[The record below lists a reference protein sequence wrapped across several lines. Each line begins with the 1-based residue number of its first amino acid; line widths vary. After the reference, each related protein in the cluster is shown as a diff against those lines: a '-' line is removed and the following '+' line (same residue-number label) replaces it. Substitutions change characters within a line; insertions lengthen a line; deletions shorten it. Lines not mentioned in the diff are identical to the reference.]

1 MVKVCDSNYPEA
13 SDAECAEHFGVFSFP
28 LSPFQKYAI
37 EAIVNGHH
45 VLVCAPTGS
54 GKTLPSEFAIQ
65 HFVSAGKKVIYCSP
79 IKALS
84 NQKYYEFTNKY
95 PHITFGIQT
104 GDIKS
109 NPNADVIIMTTEIL
123 MNALFTGQSNAPTE
137 KENNPLQFQIDIQN
151 ELACVVF
158 DEVHYINDESRGQTW
173 EKTILMLPP
182 HVQMVM
188 LSATIDNPTGFAQWC
203 EDRYVG
209 EGAKEVWLAYTNHR
223 IVPLSHYGFIT
234 VTEGL
239 FKSVKNKETEKQVR
253 ESTNKLIPLQ
263 DHKGIFNETGYRT
276 ILKNLDLLNQHQVCI
291 HRKHTLNQ
299 LALHLRDRE
308 MLPAIAFVFSRKHV
322 ELCAQEITIPLL
334 EDDSK
339 VGYNVRRECEAIV
352 RKLPNHKEYI
362 ELPEFHQLMKL
373 LEKGIGIHHSGMI
386 PVLREIVE
394 LMISKKYIKML
405 FATESFAIGLDCPIK
420 TAVFTSLTKF
430 DGRTERHLYAH
441 EYTQMAGR
449 AGRRGIDTVGH
460 VVHCNNL
467 FTPPPLADYK
477 SILSGIPQKLVSKYH
492 VNYGLLL
499 NLFKNNPNQ
508 PLTMD
513 QLSQFS
519 TKSMVS
525 REIQDSIHAQAKEKE
540 ALEERLCKKRDALSL
555 LKTPEDACKRYMEC
569 ETLIKVT
576 VNKKRKELEREIRIL
591 QDTYRAIKQDAG
603 VYKELVDM
611 EIDRRNQ
618 EDTLAYMG
626 EFVCDQTKKC
636 CDILAADGFIER
648 ADYYS
653 AECIGVHTK
662 DFVERN
668 IEEFMEQPTTE
679 FVESKLQKQFPTG
692 YVLTSR
698 GQMASHIAE
707 IHPLVLT
714 RYFEDWRTFTPKQM
728 VGLFS
733 CFTDVKVPQDQR
745 QTNRSIEDPLVRAFT
760 EKVDCAYGEYDKLE
774 GQLDLRTAINYVDA
788 LIYDMV
794 NIAMQWTELQTEQE
808 CREFIQASVSSREI
822 SIGDFNKALLKIV
835 TITKEWEKVCETMG
849 YVDTL
854 YTLSQI
860 DHLLMKYVTTSQS
873 LYI

>member
-1 MVKVCDSNYPEA
+1 MVKVCDVSYPEA
-13 SDAECAEHFGVFSFP
+13 SDVEYAEHFGVFSFP

-37 EAIVNGHH
+37 EAIVSGHH

-65 HFVSAGKKVIYCSP
+65 HFVAAGKKVIYCSP

-123 MNALFTGQSNAPTE
+123 MNALFTGQSNEPIE
-137 KENNPLQFQIDIQN
+137 KEENSLQFHIDIHN

-188 LSATIDNPTGFAQWC
+188 LSATIDNPAGFAQWC

-209 EGAKEVWLAYTNHR
+209 EGEKEVWLAYTNHR
-223 IVPLSHYGFIT
+223 IVPLSHYGFVT

-239 FKSVKNKETEKQVR
+239 FKSVKNKDTEKQVR
-253 ESTNKLIPLQ
+253 DSTNKLIPLQ
-263 DHKGIFNETGYRT
+263 DHKGTFSEAGYRT
-276 ILKNLDLLNQHQVCI
+276 ILKNLDLLNQHQVRI

-420 TAVFTSLTKF
+420 TAIFTSLTKF
-430 DGRTERHLYAH
+430 DGRTERYLHAH

-467 FTPPPLADYK
+467 FTPPQLTDYK

-499 NLFKNNPNQ
+499 NLFKNNPNH
-508 PLTMD
+508 PLTIY

-519 TKSMVS
+519 AKSMVS
-525 REIQDSIHAQAKEKE
+525 REIQDSIHSQVTEQE
-540 ALEERLCKKRDALSL
+540 ELEELLRKKRDALSL
-555 LKTPEDACKRYMEC
+555 LKTPADACKRYMEC

-576 VNKKRKELEREIRIL
+576 VNKKRKDLEREMGVL
-591 QDTYRAIKQDAG
+591 LDTYRTIKQDAG
-603 VYKELVDM
+603 AHKELIDM
-611 EIDRRNQ
+611 ENDKRDQ
-618 EDTLAYMG
+618 LDTVAYMRD
-626 EFVCDQTKKC
+626 FVLDQTKKC
-636 CDILAADGFIER
+636 CDVMLADGFIER
-648 ADYYS
+648 ADYS
-653 AECIGVHTK
+653 VECIGVHAK

-668 IEEFMEQPTTE
+668 IEEFMEHPTTE
-679 FVESKLQKQFPTG
+679 FVERKLQEQCPAG
-692 YVLTSR
+692 YTLTSL

-728 VGLFS
+728 IGLFS

-745 QTNRSIEDPLVRAFT
+745 QGRRSIDDPLVRAFV
-760 EKVDCAYGEYDKLE
+760 EKVEHSYTTYDTLE

-794 NIAMQWTELQTEQE
+794 NIAMQWTELQSENE
-808 CREFIQASVSSREI
+808 CREFIIDSVRTLDV
-822 SIGDFNKALLKIV
+822 SIGDFTKALLKIV

-849 YVDTL
+849 YIDTL
-854 YTLSQI
+854 HTLSQI